1 MLANVG
7 TRRDAIRVYAQLGPT
22 ENVPLTLWLFW
33 RAFSRHVFVFLL
45 LSFICVLKEEG
56 LSAFYTAFSYSPQ
69 VAGLYVDLLLSW
81 NDGATDVTR
90 AEVRDALDQT
100 VEPVVDQFADRIG
113 LWND

>member
-56 LSAFYTAFSYSPQ
+56 LSA
-69 VAGLYVDLLLSW
+69 LRL
-81 NDGATDVTR
+81 
-90 AEVRDALDQT
+90 
-100 VEPVVDQFADRIG
+100 VENLHSIIE
-113 LWND
+113 